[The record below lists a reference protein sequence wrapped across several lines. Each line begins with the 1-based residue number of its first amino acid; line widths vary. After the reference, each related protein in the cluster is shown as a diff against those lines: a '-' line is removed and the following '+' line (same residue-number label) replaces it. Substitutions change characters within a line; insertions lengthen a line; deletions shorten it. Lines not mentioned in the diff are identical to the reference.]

1 MKCRSSNCSAE
12 ASFIVYWP
20 GKETVMCDA
29 CTKRALNVS
38 GAMGFS
44 LAVVPITAGKGE
56 IPYVKP

>member
-1 MKCRSSNCSAE
+1 
-12 ASFIVYWP
+12 
-20 GKETVMCDA
+20 MCDA